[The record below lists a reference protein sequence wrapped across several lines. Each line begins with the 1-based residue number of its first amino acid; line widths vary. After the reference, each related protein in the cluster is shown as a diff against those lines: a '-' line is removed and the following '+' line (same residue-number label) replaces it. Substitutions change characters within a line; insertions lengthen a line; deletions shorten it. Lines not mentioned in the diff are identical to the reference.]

1 MVAAHE
7 RDGEEERDSDGEC
20 AFGRPDH
27 ATGQTICCSEPGDL
41 QPATEQP
48 PRRADGE
55 RGAEREQAS
64 GEELSAERTDPGEC
78 VLEDPARERLREDA
92 HRDAGAGQGGDG
104 EHLPHHP
111 DPHASKKRDPH
122 HDERGDIDR
131 THSRRI
137 IRDRL
142 ASVLDA
148 IVVGGG
154 HNGLTTA
161 AYLARAGQRVV
172 VLERRS
178 ILGGACVTE
187 ELWPGYRISRAAY
200 VAGLLRPSVIR
211 ELDLERHGLR
221 LVARRPA
228 SSFTPLPDGRGLLL
242 GEDHHASEAS
252 IAQFSRADAAAFPR
266 YEAVLDRAARVLE
279 PLLDVPP
286 PDPAH
291 LHARDLAPLARAGMR
306 ALGLRR
312 DVAALARLLL
322 APARTTLEGWF
333 ESEPLR
339 ATLATDAV
347 IGAWASPASPGTGYV
362 LLHHVMGETHGARG
376 VWAYVAGGMGGLSQA
391 LAAAAREAGAE
402 LRTEASVARIVTRG
416 GRACGVEFEDGSA
429 LEARRIVSCADP
441 ARTFLDLLDPTALDP
456 GFRREIEGLDFRSPV
471 VKINLALDRLPRF
484 GREPASAGN
493 GAVGPEHTGT
503 IHVGACDLDALD
515 ASFAAAEAGR
525 VPDRPMVELTIP
537 SALDPSLAPEGHH
550 VASMFVQHAPLAPD
564 AGWQATREQIAD
576 RAVAM
581 VEEVAPGFSSS
592 ILHRDVL
599 AAPDLERVFGLTGG
613 NIFHG
618 AMSLDRLAFLRP
630 APGWARYRTPVRDLW
645 LCGAGTHPGGGVMG
659 ACGRNAARELLRDMG
674 SNA

>member
-1 MVAAHE
+1 
-7 RDGEEERDSDGEC
+7 
-20 AFGRPDH
+20 
-27 ATGQTICCSEPGDL
+27 
-41 QPATEQP
+41 
-48 PRRADGE
+48 
-55 RGAEREQAS
+55 
-64 GEELSAERTDPGEC
+64 
-78 VLEDPARERLREDA
+78 
-92 HRDAGAGQGGDG
+92 
-104 EHLPHHP
+104 
-111 DPHASKKRDPH
+111 
-122 HDERGDIDR
+122 
-131 THSRRI
+131 
-137 IRDRL
+137 
-142 ASVLDA
+142 VLDA

-161 AYLARAGQRVV
+161 AYLARAGFSVV
-172 VLERRS
+172 LLERRS

-187 ELWPGYRISRAAY
+187 ELWSGYRVSRAAY
-200 VAGLLRPSVIR
+200 VAGLLRPKVIR
-211 ELDLERHGLR
+211 ELGLERHGLR
-221 LVARRPA
+221 LVPRRPV
-228 SSFTPLPDGRGLLL
+228 SSYTPLPDGRGLLL
-242 GEDHHASEAS
+242 GEDRHASEAS
-252 IAQFSRADAAAFPR
+252 IAQFSRADAAAFSR

-291 LHARDLAPLARAGMR
+291 LHFRDMAPLARAGLR
-306 ALGLRR
+306 AFGLRR
-312 DVAALARLLL
+312 DAAALVRLLL

-347 IGAWASPASPGTGYV
+347 IGAWASPSSPGTGYV
-362 LLHHVMGETHGARG
+362 LLHHVMGETLGARG

-391 LAAAAREAGAE
+391 LASAAREAGAE
-402 LRTEASVARIVTRG
+402 LRTDAPVARVVTEG
-416 GRACGVEFEDGSA
+416 GRACGVLLEDGTA
-429 LEARRIVSCADP
+429 LEARRIISGADP
-441 ARTFLDLLDPTALDP
+441 ARTFLELLDAKALDP

-471 VKINLALDRLPRF
+471 VKINLALDRLPQF
-484 GREPASAGN
+484 GKAAGGDG
-493 GAVGPEHTGT
+493 GARPEHSGT

-537 SALDPSLAPEGHH
+537 SALDPTLAPEGHH

-564 AGWQATREQIAD
+564 AGWSATRDQMAD
-576 RAVAM
+576 RAIEM

-592 ILHRDVL
+592 ILHREVL
-599 AAPDLERVFGLTGG
+599 TAPDLERVFGLTGG

-659 ACGRNAARELLRDMG
+659 ACGRNAARELLRDLRG
-674 SNA
+674 AA